1 MEVYLNSI
9 EMGNGVYGAQA
20 AAEHWYRKDAK
31 DLTIQAAAG
40 IAAFCL
46 ILENSLQP
54 VRRPTSIIERENYA
68 SDANGRENKI
78 LKYVKRHI

>member
-1 MEVYLNSI
+1 MVYLNSI

-31 DLTIQAAAG
+31 IWHNTSAG
-40 IAAFCL
+40 IAAICL

-54 VRRPTSIIERENYA
+54 VRRPTLIIEEKNYA
-68 SDANGRENKI
+68 CDANGREI
-78 LKYVKRHI
+78 KY

>member
-20 AAEHWYRKDAK
+20 ATSCMKDAK
-31 DLTIQAAAG
+31 DLTPIQAAG
-40 IAAFCL
+40 IAAILL

-54 VRRPTSIIERENYA
+54 VRRLTLIIEEKNYA
-68 SDANGRENKI
+68 CDANSRKI
-78 LKYVKRHI
+78 KY